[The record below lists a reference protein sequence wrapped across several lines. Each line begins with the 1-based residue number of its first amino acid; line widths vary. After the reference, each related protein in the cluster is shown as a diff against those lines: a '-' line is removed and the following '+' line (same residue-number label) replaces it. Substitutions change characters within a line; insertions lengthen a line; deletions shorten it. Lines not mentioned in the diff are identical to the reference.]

1 MTRAI
6 ETTHKDV
13 IWNYIGT
20 IVSMSSGFV
29 LLPFL
34 MHFLT
39 SEELGLWY
47 VLLALGNFA
56 MLFEF
61 GFNPTFARNIVYV
74 ISGAR
79 RLSATGCDWDSIE
92 DGIDWHLLNVV
103 IKSSRA
109 IYAVIALAVLVLL
122 ATAGTAYI
130 AYVTVGM
137 DPVTIWLAWG
147 LFCVAIFLNLYFLW
161 TSTVL
166 RGYGDVAG
174 QNKASTLATVSK
186 LVVSAVL
193 LFAGFGVVGASIG
206 YLTNALVLRL
216 ASVYMLSKHRDI
228 EVGRRSD
235 QTRVPFSDIKGVL
248 LSIFQVAWRDGLV
261 QLANYGSSQAMSIM
275 SSLFLGLAETGTY
288 SVLLQ
293 LANAVCNFAST
304 YPKSFYPAMQAAFA
318 EKDLDKQ
325 KRYVS
330 TGTVA
335 YWVLAVFGAAGVCL
349 VILPLLPI
357 IKPTVVVDYALFLG
371 LCAYLALFQQ
381 HGIFCNY
388 IISMNEIPYMRGF
401 IVSAVLGAGLV
412 CLLSGALGMGAW
424 GIVLG
429 QALSQIIYNNWKWP
443 IYLCG
448 KLGSTYRDILFE
460 GFAAWRDKLGNLRS

>member
-6 ETTHKDV
+6 ETTRKDV
-13 IWNYIGT
+13 VWNYIGT

-34 MHFLT
+34 MRFLT

-79 RLSATGCDWDSIE
+79 RLSVKGCDWESVE

-103 IKSSRA
+103 IKSSRV
-109 IYAVIALAVLVLL
+109 IYAGIALAVLLL
-122 ATAGTAYI
+122 LVTAGSAYI
-130 AYVTVGM
+130 AYVTAGM
-137 DPVTIWLAWG
+137 DPVAIWLAWG
-147 LFCVAIFLNLYFLW
+147 LFCVSIFLNLYFLW

-166 RGYGDVAG
+166 RGYGDIAG
-174 QNKASTLATVSK
+174 QNKASTLATLSK
-186 LVVSAVL
+186 LVVSAAL
-193 LFAGFGVVGASIG
+193 LIAGFGVVGASIG
-206 YLTNALVLRL
+206 YLTNAVVLRL
-216 ASVYMLSKHRDI
+216 VSVYMLSKHRDI
-228 EVGRRSD
+228 EDGRRTD
-235 QTRVPFSDIKGVL
+235 QMRVPFSEIKGVL
-248 LSIFQVAWRDGLV
+248 LSIFQIAWRDGLV
-261 QLANYGSSQAMSIM
+261 QLANFGSSQAMSIM

-318 EKDLDKQ
+318 ENDLGKQ

-330 TGTVA
+330 TGVMA
-335 YWVLAVFGAAGVCL
+335 YWSLALFGTAGVCL
-349 VILPLLPI
+349 VILPLLPV

-371 LCAYLALFQQ
+371 LCMYLSLFQQ

-401 IVSAVLGAGLV
+401 IVATVLGLGFV
-412 CLLSGALGMGAW
+412 CLFSGAFGMGAW

-429 QALSQIIYNNWKWP
+429 QALSQVIYNNWKWP
-443 IYLCG
+443 IYLCN
-448 KLGSTYRDILFE
+448 KLGSTYCGILAE
-460 GFAAWRDKLGNLRS
+460 GVGAWREKLGKLRP